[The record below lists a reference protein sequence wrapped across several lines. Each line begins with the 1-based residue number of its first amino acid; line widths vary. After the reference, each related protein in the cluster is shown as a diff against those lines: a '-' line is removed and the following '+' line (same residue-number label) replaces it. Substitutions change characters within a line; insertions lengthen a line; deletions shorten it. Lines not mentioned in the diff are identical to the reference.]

1 MNIFGCQSLFH
12 LSLSFPLLLLLS
24 LSFPLSFLSLIIL
37 LGKNKKMNYHRSLE
51 KSFQCFSFPLSHDLS
66 NVFLNEKLIN
76 LIIYLFLHKNLSISL
91 IELLPFLSLV
101 IEVKETFFFW
111 SSDILWIPSKIFL
124 GKILIG
130 FLKISPPMNRIPIRL
145 IQFFCWVK
153 KNEIL
158 MIAWFFNI
166 WQ

>member
-1 MNIFGCQSLFH
+1 MPISLPLITLFYSFFPSLFF
-12 LSLSFPLLLLLS
+12 SPF
-24 LSFPLSFLSLIIL
+24 FLSLIFL
-37 LGKNKKMNYHRSLE
+37 HRKNKKMNYHRSLE
-51 KSFQCFSFPLSHDLS
+51 KSYQCFSFPLSHDLS

-76 LIIYLFLHKNLSISL
+76 LIIYLFYTKIFQS
-91 IELLPFLSLV
+91 LSLSFYHFFPLSL
-101 IEVKETFFFW
+101 KWKKYFFW

-145 IQFFCWVK
+145 IQFLCWVK

-158 MIAWFFNI
+158 MLAWFFNI